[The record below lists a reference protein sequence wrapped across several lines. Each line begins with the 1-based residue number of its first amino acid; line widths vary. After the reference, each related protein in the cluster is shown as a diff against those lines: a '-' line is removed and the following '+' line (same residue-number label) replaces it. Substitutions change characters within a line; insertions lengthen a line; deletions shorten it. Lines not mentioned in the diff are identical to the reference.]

1 MSTTTAEQGAWI
13 SRVLGFTLPQR
24 PATPQTSPVQHAGP
38 PPEMPPRA
46 PRPPPKPARDLKA
59 KFDDELKKIEDR
71 AHKITSDISQGE
83 VGKIFKELVEP
94 ATALA
99 ASGPHDYDGASALLE
114 KAGQRLY
121 VLELPKRR
129 YEAGLAVAE
138 GIYDDLKAR
147 SATDAG
153 VWAGWGAAPIP
164 GVTTVVANAKTDHLD
179 PAQAKAAAF
188 DYLAATM
195 ELDRA
200 VRVLSEARGRLNQFE
215 DFANTCNL
223 GEATYNSTAAAAG
236 VPSLKTALDTIKA
249 DTIDKAAALARA
261 GDFEKATTAAVG
273 AGTRM
278 APLVEVI
285 DARNAAMAKANALKL
300 PLLAAD
306 KARVQKDRLDAA
318 DALIAAGNFSGATA
332 LLHKTGGEL
341 AQVAGYGAALEAAQA
356 ELDKLNKPEVA
367 AEAARI
373 KADFLDAAKSR
384 AGTWDYAGATV
395 LLQKVPSEAAATGHL
410 LAARDQAETANSAAQ
425 KKAASDPG
433 AAFTLLSKMLTELE
447 SNPNAASIA
456 PQLNGIRTGLANADT
471 AIKDR
476 KPDDARAA
484 LDKAGKQIVEARM
497 LAERDGQDAAAI
509 QAAKVRV
516 AGLPAE
522 AAPEKAA
529 VESTWLQP
537 AVTSLTGGNRDAGLK
552 QLANIEPACV
562 AAEAVAAKA
571 REYATALPAAEAAV
585 NGLADAFIAADK
597 AQIRTTRIDTAKA
610 RAAARD
616 FGGALELLG
625 GVANACTTA
634 QSIADT
640 NNQYAPVMTDLEHD
654 YAITI
659 QNIQYAQAHSITVK
673 GVIATQ
679 TAALKT
685 EYIDPAKAKV
695 AARGFGEA
703 ALAAM
708 REALA
713 LATDGHAKS
722 NPLAYEMYS
731 IVDASDAAI
740 KAASAIGALKTHPS
754 QAAVANDIATL
765 EKRHADAIVLLMEG
779 QIASAHATF
788 NGIVADAADVKSLAD
803 AASSY
808 GSELAK
814 AQTRFAACEA
824 RVATIAP
831 APAAIATAL
840 AAIRSDVLDAARR
853 AATVHQFTDATAA
866 LKPAEDRCKAVESMV
881 DQRHSYDTALAS
893 AETALAALTQPVVAD
908 DAKRIAA
915 QRIDP
920 AKKAAE
926 TGDYKSALDL
936 LAKANVDAADAARV
950 AAGTQEAETARA
962 QMQPALDGDD
972 RQAAIAAVEKQLDAL
987 RAHPGAD
994 AIKDVIDGVAH
1005 VIAAAP
1011 RQPIAAAKANLTK
1024 AADICAKAR
1033 TAADRAVAYERA
1045 LAAAETQLAA
1055 LASPVVATDKAAIQ
1069 KDQVE
1074 VAKKAVAPPGRDFA
1088 KAIDMLEAAQRAC
1101 VSAQEIAA
1109 KDTAFQTAVAAAQA
1123 ALDGLHAL
1131 APIRDP
1137 LIGDDAEALQRTAID
1152 AAKALIAPPG
1162 RDYDGA
1168 QKLLARVAPA
1178 CKTLALKR
1186 QMAADTAPTKADI
1199 DAILAQPGGTAELDK
1214 MVASLPDT
1222 TAPTV
1227 IQRAIEARF
1236 GVDSFQNLTKTGAL
1250 TGPGLTG
1257 AKSLK
1262 KIYALMA
1269 KVPQRNVQNNA
1280 SLKQIQLFGGAA
1292 TEQENK
1298 ARGSYYSGT
1307 DKRIVLSC
1315 GRDEDIDPQPL
1326 SEVTLALPNVDPDA
1340 EMVPDDK
1347 VPTPKYFDWTTL
1359 HEVGHAIDDKTHLMA
1374 TRGADPAFGGWQT
1387 HGADVAPVSKAV
1399 AKACRVEGAE
1409 SYLAAYLLQ
1418 AKAARPSA
1426 PAGVAPADWDK
1437 AVQAAEEWC
1446 DAIRVGKELWESGSG
1461 SSDRAVDGRVYHEA
1475 YGGTWVSY
1483 DLAARTK
1490 GITGYQ
1496 FRAPGEWMAEL
1507 YAAFHTNKLNPNHP
1521 ATTWLRTL

>member
-13 SRVLGFTLPQR
+13 SRVLGLTLPQR
-24 PATPQTSPVQHAGP
+24 SVTPQINPVQHAGP
-38 PPEMPPRA
+38 PAGKPPL
-46 PRPPPKPARDLKA
+46 PPHSQPKPARDPKA
-59 KFDDELKKIEDR
+59 EFDDALKKIEDR
-71 AHKITSDISQGE
+71 AHKIASDISQGE

-94 ATALA
+94 AKALA
-99 ASGPHDYDGASALLE
+99 ASSPHAYDGANALLE
-114 KAGQRLY
+114 KAGQRLF

-129 YEAGLAVAE
+129 YEAALAVID
-138 GIYDDLKAR
+138 GIYGDLTAD
-147 SATDAG
+147 SGTAAG

-164 GVTTVVANAKTDHLD
+164 GVTTVAAKVKSDHLD
-179 PAQAKAAAF
+179 PAQAKAGAL
-188 DYLAATM
+188 DYVAATM

-200 VRVLSEARGRLNQFE
+200 RGALSEARKRLDQFQ
-215 DFANTCNL
+215 DFAYACKL
-223 GEATYNSTAAAAG
+223 GDATYNSTAAAAG
-236 VPSLKTALDTIKA
+236 LPSLKTALDTIKA
-249 DTIDKAAALARA
+249 DTIDKAAALARS
-261 GDFEKATTAAVG
+261 GDFEKATTAAVA

-285 DARNAAMAKANALKL
+285 GLRNAAMTKVNALKL
-300 PLLAAD
+300 PLLATD
-306 KARVQKDRLDAA
+306 KARLQKDRLDAA
-318 DALIAAGNFSGATA
+318 DALIVAGNFSGATA
-332 LLHKTGGEL
+332 LLRKTDGEL
-341 AQVAGYGAALEAAQA
+341 AQVAAYGAALEAAQA

-367 AEAARI
+367 AEATRI
-373 KADFLDAAKSR
+373 KADFLDAAKAR
-384 AGTWDYAGATV
+384 AVTWDYAGATV
-395 LLQKVPSEAAATGHL
+395 LLQKVPSEATATSHL
-410 LAARDQAETANSAAQ
+410 LAAHNQEETANSAAQ
-425 KKAASDPG
+425 KKAASDPR
-433 AAFTLLSKMLTELE
+433 AAFTALSKMLTELE

-456 PQLNGIRTGLANADT
+456 PQLNGIRAELANADT
-471 AIKDR
+471 AIKNR
-476 KPDDARAA
+476 KPDEARAA
-484 LDKAGKQIVEARM
+484 LDRAGKQIVDARM
-497 LAERDGQDAAAI
+497 SAERNGQDAVAL
-509 QAAKVRV
+509 QAAKDRV

-529 VESTWLQP
+529 IETTWLQP
-537 AVTSLTGGNRDAGLK
+537 AITSLTGGNRDAGLK
-552 QLANIEPACV
+552 RLANIEPACV

-571 REYATALPAAEAAV
+571 REYATALPAAETAV
-585 NGLADAFIAADK
+585 DGLADPFIATDK

-610 RAAARD
+610 RAVARD
-616 FGGALELLG
+616 FAAALELLG
-625 GVANACTTA
+625 AAANASTTA

-640 NNQYAPVMTDLEHD
+640 NNQYTPVMTELEKNH
-654 YAITI
+654 ASIL
-659 QNIQYAQAHSITVK
+659 QNIQYAQANSITVNAMM
-673 GVIATQ
+673 ATEA
-679 TAALKT
+679 AALKT
-685 EYIDPAKAKV
+685 QYIDPAKAKV

-731 IVDASDAAI
+731 IVDASDAAT
-740 KAASAIGALKTHPS
+740 KAASAIAALKVHPS
-754 QAAVANDIATL
+754 QAAVAGDIAML
-765 EKRHADAIVLLMEG
+765 EKRHTDGITLLIEG
-779 QIASAHATF
+779 QTSSAHSTF

-803 AASSY
+803 AAGSY
-808 GSELAK
+808 RSELAK
-814 AQTRFAACEA
+814 TQTRIAACEA
-824 RVATIAP
+824 RVGTIAP

-840 AAIRSDVLDAARR
+840 AAVKSDVLDAAQR
-853 AATVHQFTDATAA
+853 AATARQFTEATAA
-866 LKPAEDRCKAVESMV
+866 LKPTEDRCKAVESMV
-881 DQRHSYDTALAS
+881 DQRHAYDMARAS
-893 AETALAALTQPVVAD
+893 VETALATLTQPVVAD
-908 DAKRIAA
+908 DAKRISA
-915 QRIDP
+915 QRIEP

-936 LAKANVDAADAARV
+936 LAKASVDAADAARV

-962 QMQPALDGDD
+962 QMQPALDGND

-987 RAHPGAD
+987 RAHPGAN
-994 AIKDVIDGVAH
+994 AIKDVINGVAH
-1005 VIAAAP
+1005 VIAVAP
-1011 RQPIAAAKANLTK
+1011 RQAAAAAKANLTK

-1033 TAADRAVAYERA
+1033 TAADRAVAYDRT

-1069 KDQVE
+1069 KDQVNA
-1074 VAKKAVAPPGRDFA
+1074 AKNAAAPPGRDFA
-1088 KAIDMLEAAQRAC
+1088 KAIDLLEAAQRAC
-1101 VSAQEIAA
+1101 AAAQEITV
-1109 KDTAFQTAVAAAQA
+1109 KDAAFQTAVAAAQA

-1131 APIRDP
+1131 APTRDR

-1152 AAKALIAPPG
+1152 AAKAMIAPPG
-1162 RDYDGA
+1162 RDYDGGE
-1168 QKLLARVAPA
+1168 KLLARVAPA

-1186 QMAADTAPTKADI
+1186 QMAADTPPTKADI

-1222 TAPTV
+1222 TAPEV

-1236 GVDSFQNLTKTGAL
+1236 GVDSFQNLTKTGAA
-1250 TGPGLTG
+1250 TGTGLTG

-1262 KIYALMA
+1262 KIYALMV

-1315 GRDEDIDPQPL
+1315 GRDEDTDPQPL

-1359 HEVGHAIDDKTHLMA
+1359 HEVGHAIDDKTHFMA

-1387 HGADVAPVSKAV
+1387 HGVDVAPVSKAV
-1399 AKACRVEGAE
+1399 AKACRVEAAA

-1418 AKAARPSA
+1418 TKAVRPSA
-1426 PAGVAPADWDK
+1426 PAGVVPADWDQ
-1437 AVQAAEEWC
+1437 AVKAAEDWC

-1521 ATTWLRTL
+1521 AAAWLRTL